1 MRSHLVI
8 HAVTSVLM
16 LACPAVAEAPRSV
29 MPERHRAL
37 LVAHCV
43 KCHGAGAESGVRLDD
58 LALAIDDVGV
68 ADRWQKVLAVLN
80 AGEMPPEDEPQ
91 PDPVAKTDFL
101 DDLSNTLADARRLLV
116 DQQGVIAMRRLNRR
130 EYAATI
136 RALVGVDID
145 VADLPPDTG
154 PDSFDTVGGNLF
166 MSSNQFELYLELGR
180 RAITQALA
188 RLGTRGQQLIRRDE
202 PESLIA
208 GLRKMA
214 EQAFEPGARAERWAA
229 AIEEVAARPE
239 NAQVVADLKLRAK
252 NARKG
257 VRPDAAVRLGW
268 RKLQGAPSPE
278 TFGFGHPK
286 GIDFVA
292 QSAESA
298 LRNPLLPYLREYLA
312 KPGLDR
318 GAYLTAI
325 EGRSSQLP
333 LGVSDKWPAG
343 DYVCRFRVAFAEGSS
358 PESRYIEF
366 CTDVAGRPAVLSVH
380 EVTGTLDAPQVIEVP
395 VTATP
400 GKRFFLC
407 HRGTH
412 RSDRANWITFKKN
425 YETRDIL
432 PELAIWVDWTEV
444 EFRPLHNETLPE
456 GLRAFAEL
464 PLGPKD
470 PPPAA
475 EAIRA
480 ALERFATAAFR
491 GSPVPA
497 GMADRLLAI
506 YSGDL
511 AGGQTPAQALAGT
524 AAVILAA
531 PAFLYLDEP
540 LGEADS
546 RPLAGRELAVRLS
559 YFLWGEPPD
568 EPLFALGMSG
578 KLLEPATLA
587 SEVDRLLDDPRSAG
601 FVKPFLQQWLGL
613 DRLDFFP
620 VDGTKFPRYDAVTSR
635 AVRQEISRTFE
646 HVLREN
652 APLNDLLRADY
663 VIANGALARYY
674 GLDGVVGDEFRRV
687 PLPAGSPRGGLLG
700 MAAVHVMG
708 GNGDATNPVERGTW
722 VLRKLLDDPPPPPP
736 ANIPAIGRLSGQVL
750 TTRER
755 LAAHQEAPQCA
766 SCHRRIDPIGFG
778 LENFDAAGGWR
789 TEDTYQVVIN
799 GRPDPK
805 RKKSWT
811 IDPAGAFHKGPA
823 FTDFFEL
830 RDLIAAR
837 PEAFARGFT
846 SALVEYALGR
856 PCGFSDEP
864 LVQSIVAAAVDDG
877 YATRSFIHALVA
889 SKPFRTK

>member
-1 MRSHLVI
+1 
-8 HAVTSVLM
+8 
-16 LACPAVAEAPRSV
+16 

-43 KCHGAGAESGVRLDD
+43 KCHSAGAESGVRLDD
-58 LALAIDDVGV
+58 LALAIDDVAA
-68 ADRWQKVLAVLN
+68 ADRWQKVLAVVN
-80 AGEMPPEDEPQ
+80 SGEMPPEDEPQ
-91 PDPVAKTDFL
+91 PDPAAKTDFL

-136 RALVGVDID
+136 RALVGVEID

-180 RAITQALA
+180 RAIGQALA
-188 RLGTRGQQLIRRDE
+188 RLGTRGQQLIKRDE
-202 PESLIA
+202 REWLA
-208 GLRKMA
+208 ELRERA
-214 EQAFEPGARAERWAA
+214 EKIFEPGERAERWAA

-239 NAQVVADLKLRAK
+239 NAQFVADLKLQAK

-257 VRPDAAVRLGW
+257 VRPDAAVRIGW
-268 RKLQGAPSPE
+268 RQLAGAPSPE

-286 GIDFVA
+286 GIDHFA
-292 QSAESA
+292 QAAESA
-298 LRNPLLPYLREYLA
+298 LRNPMVPYLRRYLA
-312 KPGLDR
+312 LPGLDR
-318 GAYLTAI
+318 GAYLTANGDHI
-325 EGRSSQLP
+325 WRSTLWMV
-333 LGVSDKWPAG
+333 VSDKWPAG
-343 DYVCRFRVAFAEGSS
+343 DYVCRLRVAFAEGSS

-366 CTDVAGRPAVLSVH
+366 CTDVAGRQAVLSVH

-400 GKRFFLC
+400 GKRFFIWP
-407 HRGTH
+407 RGTH
-412 RSDRANWITFKKN
+412 RADRANSITFQKN

-444 EFRPLHNETLPE
+444 EFRPPQDDALPE

-470 PPPAA
+470 PPPAP
-475 EAIRA
+475 EAIRG

-497 GMADRLLAI
+497 GMADRLLEI

-511 AGGQTPAQALAGT
+511 ATGQTPAQALAGT

-540 LGEADS
+540 LGEAAS
-546 RPLAGRELAVRLS
+546 RPLAGRELAVRLA

-578 KLLEPATLA
+578 KLLEPAVLA
-587 SEVDRLLDDPRSAG
+587 AEVDRLLDDPRSAG
-601 FVKPFLQQWLGL
+601 FVTPFLQQWLGL

-620 VDGTKFPRYDAVTSR
+620 VDGTKFPRYDAVTSA
-635 AVRQEISRTFE
+635 AVRQEIPRTFA

-708 GNGDATNPVERGTW
+708 GNGDATNPVERGAW

-805 RKKSWT
+805 RKKTWT
-811 IDPAGAFHKGPA
+811 IDPAGAFHKGAA

-837 PEAFARGFT
+837 PESFARGFT

-864 LVQSIVAAAVDDG
+864 LVQAIVAAALDDG

-889 SKPFRTK
+889 SKQFRTK